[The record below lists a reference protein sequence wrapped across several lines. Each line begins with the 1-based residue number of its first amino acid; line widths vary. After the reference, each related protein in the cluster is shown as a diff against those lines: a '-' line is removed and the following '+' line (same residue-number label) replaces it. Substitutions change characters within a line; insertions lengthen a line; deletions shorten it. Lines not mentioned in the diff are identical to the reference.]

1 MSWCPLIDS
10 EGRMAAMINTTNSAS
25 SFCPEGSLS
34 TSVNFFEGSEDL
46 LVCADQN
53 IGAVNYMIRFT
64 TDGVCPSGRQALPM
78 NVSASSVDTS
88 QESLVTLLD
97 AIFVFDVGTCS
108 AVVGASL
115 LMFYISHSAGNI
127 VRWLGRF

>member
-1 MSWCPLIDS
+1 MSWCRILDDD
-10 EGRMAAMINTTNSAS
+10 GRMWAMVNNHNNCPGGVRTISSDNFNGTLDLMACAAD
-25 SFCPEGSLS
+25 
-34 TSVNFFEGSEDL
+34 TSV
-46 LVCADQN
+46 
-53 IGAVNYMIRFT
+53 RFT
-64 TDGVCPSGRQALPM
+64 TNGFCPSGFQQLQTGL
-78 NVSASSVDTS
+78 SLGTSDTS

-127 VRWLGRF
+127 VRWLGRS